1 MVNLRRGE
9 VRNEW
14 ELAARRAVAATRRNV
29 NNATAAARRDGEEVR
44 DNDTGFNYVRLR
56 TVLAISVITN
66 PCL

>member
-29 NNATAAARRDGEEVR
+29 NNATAAAAAHSAATERRFVIM
-44 DNDTGFNYVRLR
+44 TQVSITSAYVQYWPFL
-56 TVLAISVITN
+56 L
-66 PCL
+66 

>member
-29 NNATAAARRDGEEVR
+29 NNATAAAAHSAATERRFVIM
-44 DNDTGFNYVRLR
+44 TQVSITSAYVQYWPFL
-56 TVLAISVITN
+56 L
-66 PCL
+66 